1 MKEEKRIKMKSNCD
15 DCMNYIYDE
24 ETDCYICLVDLDQ
37 DEMEHFLNYATSH
50 CPYFRF
56 ATIIL
61 WLVNNKNRHIFT
73 RLTKI

>member
-56 ATIIL
+56 CDDYSLAR
-61 WLVNNKNRHIFT
+61 KQ
-73 RLTKI
+73 